1 MNLSILYQTLRRTY
15 TRFNEDG
22 CFYRASA
29 IAYAIVLSA
38 IPMLVVLV
46 KYASWDQETIR
57 AYLSRFMG
65 AYGIQDASEFLGV
78 LDEILKRANT
88 IAIAGTVFMV
98 FSAASILR
106 HIEDS
111 FNHIVRSSTERPI
124 VFRFAL
130 YIAGIVIVP
139 AALTLTAGGFQ
150 FFLSQLRPP
159 EWKSITMN
167 GSTLWTLGRKLVWRS
182 GDQTGVLD
190 LSRKIDRK
198 ASYKDI
204 YFDMQTG
211 RAGRSFEIL
220 GETPPRE
227 LEGRDLRS
235 LHRLAAADGV
245 LYVLGETGTVFFSRD
260 NGRTFDYRIFSFKGP
275 AGLRNPIF
283 EDILAM
289 PGKRALILATV
300 GSQSCLIDFKL
311 QGYGM
316 QCFSNVY
323 SRIVE
328 LRKKDKSEIFLTGT
342 GRLRRSDDGGF
353 TWFGPFDERFGS
365 RTLPITAMA
374 RDDSGRTYLAGGAL
388 WIRSPD
394 GDLFPEIRS
403 DREIFGM
410 SINAQGRGFLYGA
423 DGLFR
428 YTEDRGATWLS
439 PYNDELK
446 ATFLAH
452 QELDDGTTALAGENG
467 TFMIIGEPRPSSA
480 VDESG
485 HPLVEFKIHRHE
497 SASALLT
504 FILRVTLW
512 LLVYG
517 LLTGFLFA
525 AYKYIPT
532 YPLSRRSSFLSA
544 WITATALIVFVTGFQ
559 MWVVGFANTGRI
571 YGVWAVVPVGMLL
584 LLFCTQILFFGL
596 ELACVLDEQRNPQ
609 HFAETRVVKLSPP
622 LALSQIMEQVKKI
635 GRRKPRS

>member
-1 MNLSILYQTLRRTY
+1 MSLPVIFQILRRTY
-15 TRFNEDG
+15 GRFNEDG

-38 IPMLVVLV
+38 IPLLVVLV

-88 IAIAGTVFMV
+88 IAIAGTVFMI

-106 HIEDS
+106 HVEDS
-111 FNHIVRSSTERPI
+111 FNHIVRSSTERPL

-130 YIAGIVIVP
+130 YISGIIIVP
-139 AALTLTAGGFQ
+139 TMLTLTAGGFQ
-150 FFLSQLRPP
+150 FLLSQLQPP
-159 EWKSITMN
+159 EWRSMAIN
-167 GSTLWTLGRKLVWRS
+167 GNTLWMLGRHLQWKS
-182 GDQTGVLD
+182 GQQSGELN
-190 LSRKIDRK
+190 LARKIDRK

-227 LEGRDLRS
+227 LEGKDLRS
-235 LHRLAAADGV
+235 LNRVAANDGM
-245 LYVLGETGTVFFSRD
+245 LYVLGETGTLFFSKD

-275 AGLRNPIF
+275 AGLRTPIF

-300 GSQSCLIDFKL
+300 GSQSCVVDVRPG
-311 QGYGM
+311 GYGM

-323 SRIVE
+323 SRIVP
-328 LRKKDKSEIFLTGT
+328 LQGKKLEIFLTGT
-342 GRLRRSDDGGF
+342 GRIRRSDDGGF

-374 RDDSGRTYLAGGAL
+374 RDDKGRTYLAGGAL
-388 WIRSPD
+388 WIRDPE
-394 GDLFPEIRS
+394 GDVFPEIRS
-403 DREIFGM
+403 EREIHGLN
-410 SINAQGRGFLYGA
+410 IDGEGRGFLYGA
-423 DGLFR
+423 SGLFR
-428 YTEDRGATWLS
+428 YTLDGGNTWHS
-439 PYNDELK
+439 PANGDFST
-446 ATFLAH
+446 TFYTH
-452 QELDDGTTALAGENG
+452 QDLGNGRTALAGENG
-467 TFMIIGEPRPSSA
+467 TFMIVGDPELLPLT
-480 VDESG
+480 DESG
-485 HPLVEFKIHRHE
+485 HRLVQFKIFERE
-497 SASALLT
+497 SASAVLT
-504 FILRVTLW
+504 FVLRATVW
-512 LLVYG
+512 MLVYG
-517 LLTGFLFA
+517 ILGAFLFA

-532 YPLSRRSSFLSA
+532 YHLSQRSSALSA
-544 WITATALIVFVTGFQ
+544 WITATALIVFVVGFQ
-559 MWVVGFANTGRI
+559 IWVVGFAGTGRI

-609 HFAETRVVKLSPP
+609 HFAETRVVKLAPP
-622 LALSQIMEQVKKI
+622 LALGDIVERVRRI
-635 GRRKPRS
+635 GRKKPKA

>member
-1 MNLSILYQTLRRTY
+1 MNLPLMIQILRRTY

-38 IPMLVVLV
+38 IPLLVVLV

-98 FSAASILR
+98 FSATSILR

-111 FNHIVRSSTERPI
+111 FNHIVRSSTERPL

-130 YIAGIVIVP
+130 YISGIVIVP
-139 AALTLTAGGFQ
+139 AVLTLTAGGFQ
-150 FFLSQLRPP
+150 FMLSQLHPP
-159 EWKSITMN
+159 EWKSMATN
-167 GSTLWTLGRKLVWRS
+167 GNTLWLLGRQLHWRS
-182 GDQTGVLD
+182 GEQTGELN
-190 LSRKIDRK
+190 LARKIDRK

-220 GETPPRE
+220 GDTPPRE

-235 LHRLAAADGV
+235 LTRVAANDGV
-245 LYVLGETGTVFFSRD
+245 LYVIGETGTLFFSRD
-260 NGRTFDYRIFSFKGP
+260 NGRTFDYRIFAFKGQ

-300 GSQSCLIDFKL
+300 GSQSCIVDFRPG
-311 QGYGM
+311 GYGM

-323 SRIVE
+323 SRIVQ
-328 LRKKDKSEIFLTGT
+328 LSGKKTEIFLTGT

-353 TWFGPFDERFGS
+353 AWFGPFDERFGS
-365 RTLPITAMA
+365 RSLPITAMA
-374 RDDSGRTYLAGGAL
+374 RDDRGRTYLAGGAL
-388 WIRSPD
+388 WIRDSEED
-394 GDLFPEIRS
+394 IFPEIRS
-403 DREIFGM
+403 EKEIHGLH
-410 SINAQGRGFLYGA
+410 IDGDGNGFLYGA

-428 YTEDRGATWLS
+428 FTLDRGNTWHS
-439 PYNDELK
+439 PANGDFET
-446 ATFLAH
+446 TFFAH
-452 QELDDGTTALAGENG
+452 QDLGEGRTALAGENG
-467 TFMIIGEPRPSSA
+467 TFMIVGEPQLTPMT
-480 VDESG
+480 DESG
-485 HPLVEFKIHRHE
+485 HPLVQFKIFERK
-497 SASALLT
+497 SASAVLT
-504 FILRVTLW
+504 FLSRATLW

-517 LLTGFLFA
+517 ILGGILYAG
-525 AYKYIPT
+525 YKYIPT
-532 YPLSRRSSFLSA
+532 YPLSRRSSALSA

-559 MWVVGFANTGRI
+559 IWVTGFANTGRI

-622 LALSQIMEQVKKI
+622 LALSQIVEQVRKI

>member
-1 MNLSILYQTLRRTY
+1 MNLTAFIQILRRTY

-38 IPMLVVLV
+38 IPLLVVLV

-98 FSAASILR
+98 FSATSILR

-111 FNHIVRSSTERPI
+111 FNHIVRSSTERPL

-130 YIAGIVIVP
+130 YISGIVIVP
-139 AALTLTAGGFQ
+139 AVLTLTAGGFQ
-150 FFLSQLRPP
+150 FMLSQLHPP
-159 EWKSITMN
+159 EWKSMATN
-167 GSTLWTLGRKLVWRS
+167 GNTLWLLGRQLHWRS
-182 GDQTGVLD
+182 GEQTGELN
-190 LSRKIDRK
+190 LARKIDRK

-235 LHRLAAADGV
+235 LTRVAANDGV
-245 LYVLGETGTVFFSRD
+245 LYVIGETGTLFFSRD
-260 NGRTFDYRIFSFKGP
+260 NGRTFDYRIFAFKGQ
-275 AGLRNPIF
+275 AGLRTPIF
-283 EDILAM
+283 EDILAL

-300 GSQSCLIDFKL
+300 GSQSCVVDFRPG
-311 QGYGM
+311 GYGM

-323 SRIVE
+323 SRIVQ
-328 LRKKDKSEIFLTGT
+328 LSGKKSEIFLTGT

-365 RTLPITAMA
+365 RSLPIAAMA
-374 RDDSGRTYLAGGAL
+374 RDDKGRTYLAGGAL
-388 WIRSPD
+388 WIRDAESD
-394 GDLFPEIRS
+394 IFPEIRS
-403 DREIFGM
+403 EREIHGL
-410 SINAQGRGFLYGA
+410 SIDSEGKGFLYGA

-428 YTEDRGATWLS
+428 YTMDRGNTWHS
-439 PYNDELK
+439 PANGDFET
-446 ATFLAH
+446 TFFAH
-452 QELDDGTTALAGENG
+452 QDLGEGRTALAGENG
-467 TFMIIGEPRPSSA
+467 TFMIVGEPQLTA
-480 VDESG
+480 MTDDSG
-485 HPLVEFKIHRHE
+485 HPLVEFKIFERQ
-497 SASALLT
+497 SASAVLT
-504 FILRVTLW
+504 FLSRATLW

-517 LLTGFLFA
+517 ILGGLLYA

-532 YPLSRRSSFLSA
+532 YPLSSRSSALSA

-559 MWVVGFANTGRI
+559 IWVVGFANTGRI

-609 HFAETRVVKLSPP
+609 HFAETRVVKLAPP
-622 LALSQIMEQVKKI
+622 LALSHIVEQVRKI